1 MTDKGYVHPELL
13 WSPAELQARLGD
25 ANLRVVDVRTGEEY
39 ANGHIPGAIHF
50 DLYGISLNDT
60 SPAPLEAFTWMWGY
74 LLEVRGIGLEH
85 TVVFCEETSA
95 FKAARGF
102 WFLEYLG
109 HTDVHVLDGGLRAW
123 RAAGLPLTQEAT
135 PPKRKPFAPSRRPDL
150 LATYREVQEAI
161 GKPDKAILDTRTDD
175 EWNGKWIRAA
185 RPGAVPG
192 AVHLEW
198 TNNLD
203 AAGAFKPAAELRA
216 MYEAKGITP
225 DKEVIPYCQGG
236 YRSAHA
242 YLALRLLGYPRV
254 RNYLGSWKEWGD
266 KTQLPIVEP
275 WRKEG
280 PDGG

>member
-1 MTDKGYVHPELL
+1 MSDQGYVNPDLL
-13 WSPAELQARLGD
+13 WTPAQLQARL
-25 ANLRVVDVRTGEEY
+25 AEATLRVVDTRTGEDY

-74 LLEVRGIGLEH
+74 LLEARGIGMEH
-85 TVVFCEETSA
+85 TIVFYEDTSG

-102 WFLEYLG
+102 WFLEYFG
-109 HTDVHVLDGGLRAW
+109 HRDVHVLDGGLRAW
-123 RAAGLPLTQEAT
+123 RTAGFPLTQQAT
-135 PPKRKPFAPSRRPDL
+135 PPKRKAFAPVRRPET
-150 LATYREVQEAI
+150 LASYREVLDAI
-161 GKPDKAILDTRTDD
+161 GKPDTVILDTRSDD
-175 EWNGKWIRAA
+175 EWNGKWVRAA
-185 RPGAVPG
+185 RAGAVPD

-203 AAGAFKPAAELRA
+203 ASGAFKPAAALRA
-216 MYEAKGITP
+216 MYEAKGVTP
-225 DKEVIPYCQGG
+225 DKEIIPYCQGG

-254 RNYLGSWKEWGD
+254 RNYIGSWKEWGD

-275 WRKEG
+275 WKQ
-280 PDGG
+280 

>member
-1 MTDKGYVHPELL
+1 MTDEGYAHPELL
-13 WSPAELQARLGD
+13 WSPADLQARLGE

-39 ANGHIPGAIHF
+39 ATGHVPGAIHF

-60 SPAPLEAFTWMWGY
+60 SPAPLEAFIWMWGY

-85 TVVFCEETSA
+85 TVVFYEETSA

-109 HTDVHVLDGGLRAW
+109 HTDVHVLNGGLRAW
-123 RAAGLPLTQEAT
+123 RAAGLPMTQEAT
-135 PPKRKPFAPSRRPDL
+135 PPKRRAFAPNRRPAL
-150 LATYREVQEAI
+150 LATYREVQDAI
-161 GKPDKAILDTRTDD
+161 GKPDKVILDTRTDD

-216 MYEAKGITP
+216 MYEARGITP

-242 YLALRLLGYPRV
+242 YLALRLLGYPKL

-266 KTQLPIVEP
+266 KTDLPIVEP
-275 WRKEG
+275 WKE
-280 PDGG
+280 